1 MSAWRTWNELDLQ
14 LYICRFQSFYDVCV
28 NSFYLSYRK
37 FTRGI
42 LWISSCQNKN
52 QGVVTC
58 LKEKPRT
65 SGSNESRPRFVV
77 RNEGV
82 ILTAVWRN
90 IPLGVHGDHSKICI
104 RIYRYYWL
112 TFSSM
117 KHTYT
122 ILKNRVCASQKTHY
136 GSIMNTT
143 FVFNAVRLI
152 FYNRNTTLIFRG
164 VFCIKLN
171 NFGLNIVDI
180 CRSRWPCGLSIVL
193 ISGLNSADG
202 MDVRLLCR

>member
-1 MSAWRTWNELDLQ
+1 
-14 LYICRFQSFYDVCV
+14 
-28 NSFYLSYRK
+28 
-37 FTRGI
+37 
-42 LWISSCQNKN
+42 
-52 QGVVTC
+52 
-58 LKEKPRT
+58 
-65 SGSNESRPRFVV
+65 
-77 RNEGV
+77 
-82 ILTAVWRN
+82 
-90 IPLGVHGDHSKICI
+90 
-104 RIYRYYWL
+104 
-112 TFSSM
+112 M